1 MNKWI
6 CSCAAL
12 TLLSACTARESA
24 PISAQEIADYNRW
37 LAAQSQPDDE
47 DTFEPIAISI
57 SGTGRVKAVPD
68 IAIISGRITKEA
80 KFDYQAIDEIA
91 KITNAVQSAIADQNV
106 ELNFTSI
113 SFVEKRSDDC
123 LAFNRKASARH
134 NEINRDNAH
143 NRTIKYRRE
152 QGQETSMKYRAPKK
166 RIAQK
171 VCKITHIEA
180 SISFTARVKTAENSG
195 DIITRFT
202 EAGVN
207 KVDLLG
213 YDFSGYDA
221 LYKQAGEK
229 AVKNAK
235 DKGKMIARVAGTE
248 LTELVGFSISAPE
261 RITRRGPQAM
271 IISNHG
277 GRSSVG
283 GWRTVTEMVV
293 VQEASTELITMPAT
307 YETVRETVVVQEA
320 HGGAPA
326 VTKQISRR
334 VVKTPASTQERI
346 VPAVTKQITR
356 RVRDTGR
363 SNGHSSN
370 YGRSSY
376 SSIQSYNQPPEP
388 PPPMVSHW
396 DGSVSPAPYAR
407 TDQLVVTGS
416 RITKPQ
422 FSVPQNN
429 ALRMT
434 MLGGPQTVTVT
445 AHLQYL
451 YETPINGTV
460 VPEDD

>member
-1 MNKWI
+1 MSKWI
-6 CSCAAL
+6 GALAAL
-12 TLLSACTARESA
+12 AILGACAPREKS
-24 PISAQEIADYNRW
+24 PINAQDMADYNRW
-37 LAAQSQPDDE
+37 LAAQNDAE
-47 DTFEPIAISI
+47 DADAFVPIAISV
-57 SGTGRVKAVPD
+57 SATGRVKAVPD
-68 IAIISGRITKEA
+68 IAIISGTITKEA
-80 KFDYQAIDEIA
+80 DFDHQATDKIA
-91 KITNAVQSAIADQNV
+91 KITNAVQDAISEQNI
-106 ELNFTSI
+106 ELNFTDI

-123 LAFNRKASARH
+123 LAFNRKANARH

-143 NRTIKYRRE
+143 NRTVKYRRE
-152 QGQETSMKYRAPKK
+152 QGQETSMKYKAPKK

-171 VCKITHIEA
+171 VCNITHIEA
-180 SISFTARVKTAENSG
+180 SISFTARVKTAENAG

-202 EAGVN
+202 NAGVN

-213 YDFSGYDA
+213 YDFSSYDA

-229 AVKNAK
+229 AVQNAK

-261 RITRRGPQAM
+261 RVTRLGPQAM

-277 GRSSVG
+277 NRASAG
-283 GWRTVTEMVV
+283 GWRTVTETVV
-293 VQEASTELITMPAT
+293 VQEASTQYVTIPVT

-320 HGGAPA
+320 HGRIPA

-334 VVKTPASTQERI
+334 VVKTPASTQERV

-363 SNGHSSN
+363 SNRYSSG
-370 YGRSSY
+370 YGASSY
-376 SSIQSYNQPPEP
+376 SSAAAYSQPPAP
-388 PPPMVSHW
+388 APAMVTHW
-396 DGSVSPAPYAR
+396 DGSVSYEPIA
-407 TDQLVVTGS
+407 VTGS

-422 FSVPQNN
+422 FNVPQNN

-451 YETPINGTV
+451 YDTPINGTV